1 MTVTERL
8 NAAAAIATLTAAVH
22 KQNGDTSTAAVYMF
36 TAIQLRQAADAA
48 DGITSDGLEAIF
60 ADELTVADALMG
72 VVS

>member
-1 MTVTERL
+1 MSVTERL
-8 NAAAAIATLTAAVH
+8 NAAALEAERVARLDFGPRVT
-22 KQNGDTSTAAVYMF
+22 AVYMF